1 MSQPDASDVDGD
13 ALRPLPYLTFAVIVI
28 GYLGIIQGGGML
40 VTALFDVD
48 ESLPDNS

>member
-1 MSQPDASDVDGD
+1 MSEPDASDVGGD

-28 GYLGIIQGGGML
+28 GYLAIIQGGGML